1 MNEKTLMVDGR
12 PVAFHDEKNLL
23 EVIRRANIELP
34 TFCYHSELSVY
45 GACRLCIVEIE
56 GRGVQAAC
64 SVAPEPGMT
73 VRTQTPELRETRK
86 VTIELLLA
94 NHHQGCTTC
103 RKSPS
108 CKLLDLANR
117 LGVNTVRF
125 KQASRDLPL
134 DTSNPAL
141 VRDPNK
147 CILCGDCVRM
157 CSEIQ
162 GIGAID
168 FAHRGSQ
175 ATVAPAYGKQLAEVE
190 CVYCGQCAAV
200 CPTGAILPASQTEA
214 AWTLLGR
221 PDTTVVAQ
229 IAPAV
234 RVAVGEAFGF
244 DAGAAPGGKLVAA
257 LKAIGFQKVYDTSFA
272 ADLTI
277 LEETGEFLRR
287 VQTDGT
293 LPLVTSC
300 CPAWVT
306 YAERFFPELLPHL
319 STCKSPQ
326 QMFGSLVKPMLAETL
341 KVPRGQLAVVSIMP
355 CTAKKV
361 EARRP
366 EFAAEGTPDV
376 DCVLTTQELIAMIRS
391 AGLRF
396 EELAEEAFDLPFGF
410 KTGAG
415 IIFGN
420 SGGVSEAVV
429 RYAHEAVTGRQLE
442 QFDIHAVR
450 GEDGWREATVDLGTR
465 SLNIL
470 VVHGLGNAQ
479 RAAALIRDGK
489 APWDFVEVMACPG
502 GCIGGAGQP
511 VASGREVRRQRTDGL
526 YREDKVLQLHQS
538 QDNPYIRQCYREFL
552 GEVGGGKAHELL
564 HTRYESRKRITA
576 DGIDLKSAADPQVQ
590 VKVCLGTSCF
600 LRGSQKLLQQLFKEL
615 TREQLEES
623 VSVQASFCHER
634 CDRGPTV
641 TVNDEMLEKC
651 TLERLM
657 EQIHRASRAVV
668 RTND

>member
-1 MNEKTLMVDGR
+1 MNEQKLTVNGR
-12 PVAFHDEKNLL
+12 RVAFHDEKNIL
-23 EVIRRANIELP
+23 EVIRKANIDLP

-64 SVAPEPGMT
+64 SVSPEAGLT
-73 VRTQTPELRETRK
+73 IRTHTPELRETRK
-86 VTIELLLA
+86 LTIELLLA

-125 KQASRDLPL
+125 KQAGRELPL

-147 CILCGDCVRM
+147 CILCGDCVRV

-168 FAHRGSQ
+168 FAHRGAE
-175 ATVAPAYGKQLAEVE
+175 ATVAPAYGKKLGEVE

-200 CPTGAILPASQTEA
+200 CPTGAILPASETDA
-214 AWTLLGR
+214 VWAKLGD
-221 PDTTVVAQ
+221 PTVTVVAQ

-244 DAGAAPGGKLVAA
+244 GAGESAGSKIVAA
-257 LKAIGFQKVYDTSFA
+257 LKAIGFKNVYDTSFA

-287 VQTDGT
+287 TEMNGK
-293 LPLVTSC
+293 LPLMTSC

-306 YAERFFPELLPHL
+306 YAERFYPELLPHL

-326 QMFGSLVKPMLAETL
+326 QMFGSLVKPMLSEKL
-341 KVPRGQLAVVSIMP
+341 KTSREQVVVVSIMP
-355 CTAKKV
+355 CTAKKF
-361 EARRP
+361 EGRRP
-366 EFAAEGTPDV
+366 EFAVNGSPDV
-376 DCVLTTQELIAMIRS
+376 DHVLTTQELIEMIRD

-396 EELAEEAFDLPFGF
+396 NELAAEAFDLPFGF

-429 RYAHEAVTGRQLE
+429 RYAHEKITGQKLE
-442 QFDIHAVR
+442 SFDVHAVR
-450 GEDGWREATVDLGTR
+450 GEDGWREANVDLGSRT
-465 SLNIL
+465 LKIL
-470 VVHGLGNAQ
+470 VVHGLGNAR
-479 RAAALIRDGK
+479 RAAELIRDGQ

-502 GCIGGAGQP
+502 GCVGGAGQP
-511 VASGREVRRQRTDGL
+511 VTAGGDTRRKRRDGL
-526 YREDKVLQLHQS
+526 YREDKVLQLHES
-538 QDNPYIRQCYREFL
+538 QDNPYIRQCYHDFL
-552 GEVGGGKAHELL
+552 GEIGGEKAHELL
-564 HTRYESRKRITA
+564 HTRYESRKRITG
-576 DGIDLKSAADPQVQ
+576 DGIDLKPATDPEVN

-600 LRGSQKLLQQLFKEL
+600 VRGSQKLLQEL
-615 TREQLEES
+615 LKNLSLENLDDS
-623 VSVQASFCHER
+623 VAVQASFCHER

-641 TVNDEMLEKC
+641 TVNEEILDKC

-657 EQIHRASRAVV
+657 ERIRSHSRAVAREKV
-668 RTND
+668 

>member
-1 MNEKTLMVDGR
+1 MNEKQLKVDGR
-12 PVAFHDEKNLL
+12 QVAFHDEKNIL
-23 EVIRRANIELP
+23 EVIRKANIDLP

-64 SVAPEPGMT
+64 SIAPEPGMT

-117 LGVNTVRF
+117 LGVHTVRF
-125 KQASRDLPL
+125 KQTTRDLPL

-168 FAHRGSQ
+168 FAHRGAK
-175 ATVAPAYGKQLAEVE
+175 ATVAPAYGKQLGEVE

-200 CPTGAILPASQTEA
+200 CPTGAILPASDTDA
-214 AWTLLGR
+214 VWAKLGN

-244 DAGAAPGGKLVAA
+244 EAGAAAGGKIVAA

-287 VQTDGT
+287 VETDGK

-306 YAERFFPELLPHL
+306 YAERFYPELLPHL

-326 QMFGSLVKPMLAETL
+326 QMFGALVKPMLSETL
-341 KVPRGQLAVVSIMP
+341 RTPREQLVVVSIMP

-361 EARRP
+361 EGHRP
-366 EFAAEGTPDV
+366 EFAGDGTPDV
-376 DCVLTTQELIAMIRS
+376 DYVLTTQELIAMIRG

-396 EELAEEAFDLPFGF
+396 DELNEEAFDLPFGF

-429 RYAHEAVTGRQLE
+429 RYAHETVTGENLE
-442 QFDIHAVR
+442 HFDIHAVR
-450 GEDGWREATVDLGTR
+450 GEDGWREATVQLGNR
-465 SLNIL
+465 ELNIL
-470 VVHGLGNAQ
+470 VVHGLGNAR
-479 RAAALIRDGK
+479 RAATLIRDGK
-489 APWDFVEVMACPG
+489 APWDFVEIMACPG
-502 GCIGGAGQP
+502 GCVGGAGQP
-511 VASGREVRRQRTDGL
+511 VAAGRETRRKRTDGL
-526 YREDKVLQLHQS
+526 YREDKLLQLHES
-538 QDNPYIRQCYREFL
+538 QDNPYIKQCYREFL
-552 GEVGGGKAHELL
+552 GEIGGQKAHELL
-564 HTRYESRKRITA
+564 HTRYESRKRISG
-576 DGIDLKSAADPQVQ
+576 DGINLKPAADPEVQ

-600 LRGSQKLLQQLFKEL
+600 VRGSQKLLQQLLKEL
-615 TREQLEES
+615 SDENLDAS
-623 VSVQASFCHER
+623 VAVQASFCHER

-641 TVNDEMLEKC
+641 TVNDETLEQC

-657 EQIHRASRAVV
+657 DRIRSTAHAGTRAE
-668 RTND
+668 